1 MRVIVNLACQLVS
14 MNVRALWTVEEM
26 QDILFVLAIQS
37 TGTSSGSPW
46 AAHLHQWI
54 HCVQCTGNVAV
65 GVSGQEDHF
74 ALSWIGGEGKY
85 LLEDYQVHYE
95 IKLWSIKGKLMD
107 QYLAEAV
114 SRADDIRMLMKDP
127 GHWQSLL
134 QGHLSHGYDLQSHKS
149 LQRLVIWDVEVK
161 VEDFQDRGNPK
172 DGLSPIVD
180 STGSAEQ
187 CQWNAE
193 Y

>member
-1 MRVIVNLACQLVS
+1 
-14 MNVRALWTVEEM
+14 
-26 QDILFVLAIQS
+26 
-37 TGTSSGSPW
+37 
-46 AAHLHQWI
+46 
-54 HCVQCTGNVAV
+54 
-65 GVSGQEDHF
+65 
-74 ALSWIGGEGKY
+74 
-85 LLEDYQVHYE
+85 
-95 IKLWSIKGKLMD
+95 MD

-149 LQRLVIWDVEVK
+149 LQELVIWDVEVK
-161 VEDFQDRGNPK
+161 VEDFQDKGNPK
-172 DGLSPIVD
+172 DGLSLIVD
-180 STGSAEQ
+180 FNGSAEQ